1 MPSEVRKSE
10 RGESLGKTK
19 EPRINLELIAKASE
33 RLPKLINNTG
43 GFKLCCYLF

>member
-33 RLPKLINNTG
+33 R
-43 GFKLCCYLF
+43 CQS